1 MIPFIAICGFLY
13 FVGRE
18 KILHPQKS

>member
-18 KILHPQKS
+18 KILHPQKA